1 VTALVKRTTA
11 ETHGVKA
18 AGIEFAYRRFGR
30 AAEIPLVLRHFR
42 GNLDNWDPA
51 LIDALAAGREVV
63 LVDYPGVGSSTW
75 CADQH
80 HSRDGAPDDRILSA
94 RSASSGSTCSG
105 SRSVGSSR
113 RKSC

>member
-1 VTALVKRTTA
+1 MASRQRVSNSRTTVSA
-11 ETHGVKA
+11 PPRK
-18 AGIEFAYRRFGR
+18 YRWCCDISG
-30 AAEIPLVLRHFR
+30 

-51 LIDALAAGREVV
+51 LIEALAAGREVI